1 LSSNRILSRLSRED
15 LALLEPHLEA
25 VDLPARKSLEKRKKR
40 IEQVYFIE
48 SGFASVVANG
58 TSKPSIEVGIIGRE
72 GMTGLAVVLGHD
84 RAQHDTFI
92 QLPGKGMRMTVDSF
106 RGEAQDRSVSLHR
119 ELLRYANAFLMQTT
133 TTALANGRSKIEER
147 LARWLLMAHDRVD
160 GDELPLTHEFLG
172 MMLGSPRPG
181 VTLAVQALEKEG
193 LIDARRARITILGRK
208 ALEKR
213 CDGAYA
219 PPEG

>member
-40 IEQVYFIE
+40 IEHVYFIE

-92 QLPGKGMRMTVDSF
+92 QLRGKGMRMTVDSF
-106 RGEAQDRSVSLHR
+106 REAQDRSVSLHH

-133 TTALANGRSKIEER
+133 TTALANGRSKVEER

-193 LIDARRARITILGRK
+193 LIDARRARITILDRK
-208 ALEKR
+208 AMEKR
-213 CDGAYA
+213 SNGTYV

>member
-1 LSSNRILSRLSRED
+1 LSSNRILSRLSREE

-40 IEQVYFIE
+40 IEDVYFIE

-92 QLPGKGMRMTVDSF
+92 QLPGKGLRMTVDSF
-106 RGEAQDRSVSLHR
+106 REAQDRSVRCTASCCAMPTR
-119 ELLRYANAFLMQTT
+119 FLCRRRRPRWPTG
-133 TTALANGRSKIEER
+133 AARSR
-147 LARWLLMAHDRVD
+147 ND
-160 GDELPLTHEFLG
+160 
-172 MMLGSPRPG
+172 
-181 VTLAVQALEKEG
+181 
-193 LIDARRARITILGRK
+193 
-208 ALEKR
+208 
-213 CDGAYA
+213 
-219 PPEG
+219 

>member
-106 RGEAQDRSVSLHR
+106 REAQDRSVSLHR

-133 TTALANGRSKIEER
+133 TTALANGRSKVEER